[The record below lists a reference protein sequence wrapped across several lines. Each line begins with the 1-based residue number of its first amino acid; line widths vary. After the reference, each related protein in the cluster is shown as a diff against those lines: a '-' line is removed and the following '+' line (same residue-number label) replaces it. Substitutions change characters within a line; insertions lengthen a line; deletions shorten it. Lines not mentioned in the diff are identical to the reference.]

1 MKNTTELMT
10 TEELRSA
17 GLIGAPKAAG
27 AHVKR
32 FLQRTGLTA
41 ADAARDLN
49 VAKSTVTR
57 LINGE
62 SELSI
67 ELATK
72 MKRVYNAPVELFFR
86 IDAQYKA
93 YVVAQNL
100 SKSVA

>member
-1 MKNTTELMT
+1 M
-10 TEELRSA
+10 
-17 GLIGAPKAAG
+17 
-27 AHVKR
+27 
-32 FLQRTGLTA
+32 
-41 ADAARDLN
+41 
-49 VAKSTVTR
+49 AKSTVTR

-93 YVVAQNL
+93 YLVAQNL